1 VSPIPTQSADRSVPA
16 GYITEVELADQLGV
30 TFRTIRTWRHQGEG
44 PPVTWLGRGRRPA
57 YRIQAV
63 EEWLKAR
70 ERKMPRER
78 SSRQITREHRAT

>member
-1 VSPIPTQSADRSVPA
+1 MDSLPAQTGDRSVPA

-30 TFRTIRTWRHQGEG
+30 TFRTIRTWRHEGEG

-63 EEWLKAR
+63 LNWLQLR
-70 ERKMPRER
+70 EQQMPRER
-78 SSRQITREHRAT
+78 ERTKRGAIA